1 MLIVRTVEKVHM
13 VTRIMFRL
21 FDLPVIGNRLLW
33 FITDRTG
40 KARESTVIRLY
51 VKSRRGVDV
60 GMYSY
65 GGCFEPEFCLGGRVT
80 VGRYSSLASGVRYF
94 GANHPISAASTSPYF
109 YNSEFARRG
118 VHDVPRSSLTIGND
132 CWIGYGVIITCGCSS
147 IGNGAIVG
155 AGSVETKD
163 VPPYAVVAG
172 VPAKIIRYR
181 FDSDVVDALESSQW
195 WERSPSDILPFV
207 DLIDNPLS
215 FCEALAT
222 SVDVISERE

>member
-1 MLIVRTVEKVHM
+1 M
-13 VTRIMFRL
+13 VFRILFRL

-33 FITDRTG
+33 FITNRTG
-40 KARESTVIRLY
+40 KARESTVIRQY
-51 VKSRRGVDV
+51 VKLRRGVDV

-65 GGCFEPEFCLGGRVT
+65 GGCFEPEFCLGGSVT
-80 VGRYSSLASGVRYF
+80 VGRYSSLASGIRYF

-109 YNSEFARRG
+109 YNSEFSQG

-155 AGSVETKD
+155 AGSVVTKD

-172 VPAKIIRYR
+172 VPARIKRYR
-181 FDSDVVDALESSQW
+181 FGNDAIDALERSQW
-195 WERSPSDILPFV
+195 WELSPSDVLPFV
-207 DLIDNPLS
+207 NLIDDPLS
-215 FCEALAT
+215 FCEALAAPK
-222 SVDVISERE
+222 DVFPQHD